1 MKRMTL
7 SLLPALLLTI
17 SFLCTISCGSPAW
30 SGEPTAGDFSST
42 PRVEEDEGLL
52 IIDLV
57 RRGHHYTASFH
68 GYDRSSLDDPGLA
81 FVDLS
86 RGGKLMGP
94 SSLRRSS
101 RFSVI
106 LLDAEPSRLFM
117 KQGYALQS
125 PGTSHSSTEF
135 LPMIQEIAE
144 KHGMDPQLIY
154 AVIEME
160 SGFNPHATS
169 SANAMGLMQL
179 IPETAESL
187 NVKDPFDPY
196 ENIQAGVRYLK
207 MQLDR
212 FGSIELALAAYNA
225 GPGAVQN
232 YKGIP
237 PYKETQNY
245 VRIIMDRYYQGIPTR

>member
-1 MKRMTL
+1 MKRTIL
-7 SLLPALLLTI
+7 FLLPALILAVFYT
-17 SFLCTISCGSPAW
+17 LCCCSPAW
-30 SGEPTAGDFSST
+30 SGETSARAFS
-42 PRVEEDEGLL
+42 PPPGAEEDEGLL

-57 RRGHHYTASFH
+57 RRGHHYTTSFH
-68 GYDRSSLDDPGLA
+68 GHDRSSLDDPCLA
-81 FVDLS
+81 FIDLT

-125 PGTSHSSTEF
+125 PGASHSSTEF

-187 NVKDPFDPY
+187 KVKDPFDPY

-207 MQLDR
+207 MQLER

-232 YKGIP
+232 HKGIP